1 MINRYAGEIHLNP
14 VPILRHH
21 DFNNEGEIPDITKTL
36 DEAIRLIEE
45 INARLAEL
53 KKLVNE
59 ARLFNRA
66 RFNFSPGGFISITGL
81 PDEELKELYQKGLI
95 ELFDF
100 ATDRDWVKRYGHL
113 FGLIWENGRAVEVG

>member
-36 DEAIRLIEE
+36 DEAIRLTAE
-45 INARLAEL
+45 INIRLAQL
-53 KKLVNE
+53 KELVNE
-59 ARLFNRA
+59 TGLFGHA
-66 RFNFSPGGFISITGL
+66 RFNFSPGGYISITGL
-81 PDEELKELYQKGLI
+81 PDEELRNLYRKGLI

-113 FGLIWENGRAVEVG
+113 FGLVWENGRAVEV

>member
-21 DFNNEGEIPDITKTL
+21 DFNNEGEIPDIIKTL
-36 DEAIRLIEE
+36 DEAILLTTE
-45 INARLAEL
+45 INTRLAQL
-53 KKLVNE
+53 KKLVND
-59 ARLFNRA
+59 AGLFGRA
-66 RFNFSPGGFISITGL
+66 RFNFSPGGYISITGL
-81 PDEELKELYQKGLI
+81 PDEELKELYSQGLI

-113 FGLIWENGRAVEVG
+113 FGLVWENGRAVEVE